1 MSDAYFFSPVSGAI
15 NQMDALRNPNPHRT
29 DGSVID
35 EPPAARSLAVAT
47 ASGAPIQRLSEHL
60 LFAIFDFVRDG
71 HAFVQSEASCR
82 AFCGLLQSTE
92 GIGRKLWE
100 ARPIRYGYEQPIPMP
115 HDENPRLPYMQ
126 PPDFFLKDGGRRV
139 VLEFA
144 ALQSLD
150 LREEYC
156 KLRGGRYFCPSVVL
170 TFVEPAVWTQIVTEL
185 YARCRPPES
194 HLPLL
199 EFSECF
205 VEATMDIVESW
216 FTKLLQNALKCAVHR
231 GSTMLTAA
239 DIELARSILDD
250 TTMPHTLELDV
261 KQARR
266 PHLFQSRPRFS
277 VGALPGISVE
287 VKDRI
292 IRTFVR
298 RVQGL
303 AFNARAYELM
313 WVLLVARLLKLLT
326 RVGELVLYREDPAP
340 DLATTAPQRST
351 AEIAA
356 EIAGRLGL
364 PEDSNIVLQG
374 TRGQESRDTLNEL
387 ARRAVVSRQLVLKP
401 LLADLAFAAKDDP
414 HAPCY
419 SWAEAWDEIG
429 AENTTEDEDET
440 DDDDSS
446 IGEAAAGGDD
456 ESMSDS
462 SSSIGEGWVGGE
474 LGSDSGSDSESS

>member
-1 MSDAYFFSPVSGAI
+1 MSYAWYSPVSGAI

-35 EPPAARSLAVAT
+35 EPPAARNLAVAT

-100 ARPIRYGYEQPIPMP
+100 ARPIRYGSNMPIPMP

-126 PPDFFLKDGGRRV
+126 PPEFFLNDGGRRV

-156 KLRGGRYFCPSVVL
+156 RLHGGTETCPSVVL
-170 TFVEPAVWTQIVTEL
+170 TFVGPAAWTQVVTEL
-185 YARCRPPES
+185 YTRCRPPES

-205 VEATMDIVESW
+205 VQATMDIVESW

-231 GSTMLTAA
+231 GSSMLTAA

-250 TTMPHTLELDV
+250 TTMSPVRSELDV

-266 PHLFQSRPRFS
+266 IGSTQRFS
-277 VGALPGISVE
+277 VEALPDMSVE

-326 RVGELVLYREDPAP
+326 RVGELVLYRKNPAP
-340 DLATTAPQRST
+340 DLATTAPQMST
-351 AEIAA
+351 AEIVA
-356 EIAGRLGL
+356 EVAGRLGL
-364 PEDSNIVLQG
+364 PEDHRTVLQ
-374 TRGQESRDTLNEL
+374 TTHSREYQDTLNEL
-387 ARRAVVSRQLVLKP
+387 ARRAGESRRLVLKP
-401 LLADLAFAAKDDP
+401 RLADLAYALKEDP
-414 HAPCY
+414 NAPCY
-419 SWAEAWDEIG
+419 SWAEAWGEID
-429 AENTTEDEDET
+429 AENAS
-440 DDDDSS
+440 DDDNSS
-446 IGEAAAGGDD
+446 IR
-456 ESMSDS
+456 SSD
-462 SSSIGEGWVGGE
+462 
-474 LGSDSGSDSESS
+474 LPPDSDLD

>member
-1 MSDAYFFSPVSGAI
+1 MSHVWFSPATGAI
-15 NQMDALRNPNPHRT
+15 NEMDTLRNPNPHRT

-35 EPPAARSLAVAT
+35 EPPAARNLAVAT

-100 ARPIRYGYEQPIPMP
+100 ARPIRYGSNMPIPMP

-126 PPDFFLKDGGRRV
+126 PPEFFLKGGGRRV

-156 KLRGGRYFCPSVVL
+156 RLHGGTETCPSVVL
-170 TFVEPAVWTQIVTEL
+170 TFVGPAAWTQVVTEL
-185 YARCRPPES
+185 YTRCRPPES

-205 VEATMDIVESW
+205 VEAAMDIVESW

-231 GSTMLTAA
+231 GSSMLTAA

-250 TTMPHTLELDV
+250 TTMSPVRSELDV

-266 PHLFQSRPRFS
+266 IGSTQRFS
-277 VGALPGISVE
+277 VEALPGISVE

-326 RVGELVLYREDPAP
+326 RVGELVLYRKDPAP
-340 DLATTAPQRST
+340 GLATTAPQMST
-351 AEIAA
+351 AEIVA
-356 EIAGRLGL
+356 EVAGRLGL
-364 PEDSNIVLQG
+364 PEDHRTVLQ
-374 TRGQESRDTLNEL
+374 TTHSREYQDTLNEL
-387 ARRAVVSRQLVLKP
+387 ARRAGESRRLVLKP
-401 LLADLAFAAKDDP
+401 RLADLAYALKEDP
-414 HAPCY
+414 NAPCY
-419 SWAEAWDEIG
+419 SWAEAWGEID
-429 AENTTEDEDET
+429 AENAS
-440 DDDDSS
+440 DDDNSS
-446 IGEAAAGGDD
+446 IR
-456 ESMSDS
+456 SSD
-462 SSSIGEGWVGGE
+462 
-474 LGSDSGSDSESS
+474 LPPDSDLD

>member
-1 MSDAYFFSPVSGAI
+1 MSYAWYSPVSGAI

-35 EPPAARSLAVAT
+35 EPPAARNLAVAT

-100 ARPIRYGYEQPIPMP
+100 ARPIRYGSNMPIPMP

-126 PPDFFLKDGGRRV
+126 PPEFFLNDGGRRV

-156 KLRGGRYFCPSVVL
+156 RLHGGTETCPSVVL
-170 TFVEPAVWTQIVTEL
+170 TLVGPTAWTQVVTEL
-185 YARCRPPES
+185 YTRCRPPES

-205 VEATMDIVESW
+205 VQATMDIVESW

-231 GSTMLTAA
+231 GSSMLTAA

-250 TTMPHTLELDV
+250 TTMSPVRSELDV

-266 PHLFQSRPRFS
+266 IGSTQRFS
-277 VGALPGISVE
+277 VEALPDMSVE

-326 RVGELVLYREDPAP
+326 RVGELVLYRKDPAP
-340 DLATTAPQRST
+340 DLATTAPQMST
-351 AEIAA
+351 AEIVA
-356 EIAGRLGL
+356 EVAGRLGL
-364 PEDSNIVLQG
+364 PEDHRTVLQ
-374 TRGQESRDTLNEL
+374 TTHSREYQDTLNEL
-387 ARRAVVSRQLVLKP
+387 ARRAGESRRLVLKP
-401 LLADLAFAAKDDP
+401 RLADLAYALKEDP
-414 HAPCY
+414 NAPCY
-419 SWAEAWDEIG
+419 SWAEAWGEID
-429 AENTTEDEDET
+429 AENAS
-440 DDDDSS
+440 DDDNSS
-446 IGEAAAGGDD
+446 IR
-456 ESMSDS
+456 SSD
-462 SSSIGEGWVGGE
+462 
-474 LGSDSGSDSESS
+474 LPPDSDLD

>member
-1 MSDAYFFSPVSGAI
+1 MSHVWFSPVSGAI

-35 EPPAARSLAVAT
+35 EPPAARNLAVAT

-100 ARPIRYGYEQPIPMP
+100 ARPIRYGSNMPIPMP

-126 PPDFFLKDGGRRV
+126 PPEFFLKDGGRRV

-156 KLRGGRYFCPSVVL
+156 RLHGGTETCPSVVL
-170 TFVEPAVWTQIVTEL
+170 TFVGPAAWTQVVTEL
-185 YARCRPPES
+185 YTRCRPPES

-205 VEATMDIVESW
+205 VQATMDIVESW

-231 GSTMLTAA
+231 GSSMLTAA

-250 TTMPHTLELDV
+250 TTMPHAHELDV

-266 PHLFQSRPRFS
+266 HGSTQRFS
-277 VGALPGISVE
+277 VEALPDMSVE

-326 RVGELVLYREDPAP
+326 RVGELVLYRKDPAP
-340 DLATTAPQRST
+340 DLATTAPQMST
-351 AEIAA
+351 AEIVA
-356 EIAGRLGL
+356 EVAGRLGL
-364 PEDSNIVLQG
+364 PEDHRTVLQ
-374 TRGQESRDTLNEL
+374 TTHSREYQDTLNEL
-387 ARRAVVSRQLVLKP
+387 ARRAGESRRLVLKP
-401 LLADLAFAAKDDP
+401 RLADLAYALKEDP
-414 HAPCY
+414 NAPCY
-419 SWAEAWDEIG
+419 SWAEAWGEID
-429 AENTTEDEDET
+429 AENAS
-440 DDDDSS
+440 DDDNSS
-446 IGEAAAGGDD
+446 IR
-456 ESMSDS
+456 SSD
-462 SSSIGEGWVGGE
+462 
-474 LGSDSGSDSESS
+474 LPPDSDLD

>member
-1 MSDAYFFSPVSGAI
+1 MSYAWYSPVSGAI

-35 EPPAARSLAVAT
+35 EPPAARNLAVAT

-100 ARPIRYGYEQPIPMP
+100 ARPIRYGSNMPIPMP

-126 PPDFFLKDGGRRV
+126 PPEFFLKEGGRRV

-156 KLRGGRYFCPSVVL
+156 RLHCGAESCQSVVL
-170 TFVEPAVWTQIVTEL
+170 THVGPTVWTQVLTEL

-205 VEATMDIVESW
+205 VQATMDIVESW

-231 GSTMLTAA
+231 GSSMLTAA
-239 DIELARSILDD
+239 DIDLARSILDD
-250 TTMPHTLELDV
+250 TTMSPVRSELDV

-266 PHLFQSRPRFS
+266 IGSTQRFS
-277 VGALPGISVE
+277 VEALPDMSVE

-326 RVGELVLYREDPAP
+326 RVGELVLYRKDPAP
-340 DLATTAPQRST
+340 DLATTAPQMST
-351 AEIAA
+351 AEIVA
-356 EIAGRLGL
+356 EVAGRLGL
-364 PEDSNIVLQG
+364 PEDHRTVLQ
-374 TRGQESRDTLNEL
+374 TTHSREYQDTLNEL
-387 ARRAVVSRQLVLKP
+387 ARRAGESRRLVLKP
-401 LLADLAFAAKDDP
+401 RLADLAYALKEDP
-414 HAPCY
+414 NAPCY
-419 SWAEAWDEIG
+419 SWAEAWGEID
-429 AENTTEDEDET
+429 AENAS
-440 DDDDSS
+440 DDDNSS
-446 IGEAAAGGDD
+446 IR
-456 ESMSDS
+456 SSD
-462 SSSIGEGWVGGE
+462 
-474 LGSDSGSDSESS
+474 LPPDSDLD

>member
-1 MSDAYFFSPVSGAI
+1 MMELRAIGSSVAFRNESSGNPIPKAKALIMSNVWFSPVSGAI
-15 NQMDALRNPNPHRT
+15 SDMDTLRNPNPLQI

-100 ARPIRYGYEQPIPMP
+100 ARPIRYGPIPMP

-126 PPDFFLKDGGRRV
+126 PPDYFLKGGGRRV

-156 KLRGGRYFCPSVVL
+156 KLRGGRDFCPSVVL
-170 TFVEPAVWTQIVTEL
+170 TFVGPAVWTQVLTEL

-205 VEATMDIVESW
+205 VEAAMDIVESS
-216 FTKLLQNALKCAVHR
+216 FTHLLQNALKCAVHR
-231 GSTMLTAA
+231 GSSMLTAA

-250 TTMPHTLELDV
+250 TTMPQTLELNV

-266 PHLFQSRPRFS
+266 HGSTQRFS
-277 VGALPGISVE
+277 VEALPGISVE
-287 VKDRI
+287 AKDRI

-326 RVGELVLYREDPAP
+326 RVGEIVLYREDPSNLDQ
-340 DLATTAPQRST
+340 DLAAAPQRST
-351 AEIAA
+351 AEITA
-356 EIAGRLGL
+356 EIADRLGL
-364 PEDSNIVLQG
+364 PEDSNTVLRE
-374 TRGQESRDTLNEL
+374 TRAREFRHAMNLVERQADASR
-387 ARRAVVSRQLVLKP
+387 RLVLKP
-401 LLADLAFAAKDDP
+401 LLADLALAAKDDP

-429 AENTTEDEDET
+429 TEAEVEAET

-446 IGEAAAGGDD
+446 IG
-456 ESMSDS
+456 
-462 SSSIGEGWVGGE
+462 
-474 LGSDSGSDSESS
+474 SESS

>member
-1 MSDAYFFSPVSGAI
+1 MSAIIINADQGGTILLPSAREYSPASDPINDVDLVKNPLPAY
-15 NQMDALRNPNPHRT
+15 NKLLRNS
-29 DGSVID
+29 DVD
-35 EPPAARSLAVAT
+35 EPPTHCPLDAAAHGSSPVQSL
-47 ASGAPIQRLSEHL
+47 PEHL
-60 LFAIFDFVRDG
+60 MFAIFDFVRDG

-82 AFCGLLQSTE
+82 AFCGLLQSSE

-100 ARPIRYGYEQPIPMP
+100 ARPIRYGYERPIDMP
-115 HDENPRLPYMQ
+115 HDENCLPYM
-126 PPDFFLKDGGRRV
+126 PRYFLKEGGRRV

-156 KLRGGRYFCPSVVL
+156 KSIDRDSTSTHPSVVL
-170 TFVEPAVWTQIVTEL
+170 TFVGPAAWTQVVTEL
-185 YARCRPPES
+185 YARCRPPSS

-205 VEATMDIVESW
+205 VEAAMDIVESS

-231 GSTMLTAA
+231 GSSMLTAA

-250 TTMPHTLELDV
+250 TTMSPVRSELDV

-266 PHLFQSRPRFS
+266 IGSTQRFS
-277 VGALPGISVE
+277 VEALPDMSVE

-326 RVGELVLYREDPAP
+326 RVGELVLYRKDPAP
-340 DLATTAPQRST
+340 DLATTAPQMST
-351 AEIAA
+351 AEIVA
-356 EIAGRLGL
+356 EVAGRLGL
-364 PEDSNIVLQG
+364 PEDHRTVLQ
-374 TRGQESRDTLNEL
+374 TTHSREYQDTLNEL
-387 ARRAVVSRQLVLKP
+387 ARRAGESRRLVLKP
-401 LLADLAFAAKDDP
+401 RLADLAYALKEDP
-414 HAPCY
+414 NAPCY
-419 SWAEAWDEIG
+419 SWAEAWGEID
-429 AENTTEDEDET
+429 AENAS
-440 DDDDSS
+440 DDDNSS
-446 IGEAAAGGDD
+446 IR
-456 ESMSDS
+456 SSD
-462 SSSIGEGWVGGE
+462 
-474 LGSDSGSDSESS
+474 LPPDSDLD

>member
-1 MSDAYFFSPVSGAI
+1 MSHVWFAPVSGAI

-35 EPPAARSLAVAT
+35 EPPAARNLAVAT

-100 ARPIRYGYEQPIPMP
+100 ARPIRYGSNMPIPMP

-126 PPDFFLKDGGRRV
+126 PPEFFLKGGGRRV

-156 KLRGGRYFCPSVVL
+156 RLHGGTETCPSVVL
-170 TFVEPAVWTQIVTEL
+170 THVGPTVWTQVLTEL

-205 VEATMDIVESW
+205 VQATMDIVESW

-231 GSTMLTAA
+231 GSSMLTAA

-250 TTMPHTLELDV
+250 TTMSPVRSELDV

-266 PHLFQSRPRFS
+266 IGSTQRFS
-277 VGALPGISVE
+277 VEVLPDMSVE

-326 RVGELVLYREDPAP
+326 RVGELVLYRKDPAP
-340 DLATTAPQRST
+340 DLATTAPQMST
-351 AEIAA
+351 AEIVA
-356 EIAGRLGL
+356 EVAGRLGL
-364 PEDSNIVLQG
+364 PEDHRTVLQ
-374 TRGQESRDTLNEL
+374 TTHSREYQDTLNEL
-387 ARRAVVSRQLVLKP
+387 ARRAGESRRLVLKP
-401 LLADLAFAAKDDP
+401 RLADLAYALKEDP
-414 HAPCY
+414 NAPCY
-419 SWAEAWDEIG
+419 SWAEAWGEID
-429 AENTTEDEDET
+429 AENAS
-440 DDDDSS
+440 DDDNSS
-446 IGEAAAGGDD
+446 IR
-456 ESMSDS
+456 SSD
-462 SSSIGEGWVGGE
+462 
-474 LGSDSGSDSESS
+474 LPPDSDLD

>member
-100 ARPIRYGYEQPIPMP
+100 ARPIRYGPIPMP

-126 PPDFFLKDGGRRV
+126 PPDFFLKAGGRRV

-170 TFVEPAVWTQIVTEL
+170 TFVEPAVWTQTVTQL
-185 YARCRPPES
+185 YARCRPPGS

-205 VEATMDIVESW
+205 VEAAMDIVESS
-216 FTKLLQNALKCAVHR
+216 FTHLLQNALKCAVHR
-231 GSTMLTAA
+231 GSSMLTAA

-250 TTMPHTLELDV
+250 TTMPHSRALHV
-261 KQARR
+261 SQARIIGST
-266 PHLFQSRPRFS
+266 QRFS
-277 VGALPGISVE
+277 VAALPGISVQA
-287 VKDRI
+287 KDRI

-303 AFNARAYELM
+303 AFNARAYELL

-326 RVGELVLYREDPAP
+326 RVGEIALYREDPAP
-340 DLATTAPQRST
+340 GWATTAPQKST
-351 AEIAA
+351 AEIVA
-356 EIAGRLGL
+356 EVAGRLGPL
-364 PEDSNIVLQG
+364 GISEDDPVVFEQVQAAEGARIQDASHPCQ
-374 TRGQESRDTLNEL
+374 SR
-387 ARRAVVSRQLVLKP
+387 RLVLKA
-401 LLADLAFAAKDDP
+401 LLADLAFAAKEDP

-419 SWAEAWDEIG
+419 SWAEYWNDDDAADTSDDSGDEHYSMG
-429 AENTTEDEDET
+429 RLSDTS
-440 DDDDSS
+440 DDDSS
-446 IGEAAAGGDD
+446 IR
-456 ESMSDS
+456 SSDM
-462 SSSIGEGWVGGE
+462 
-474 LGSDSGSDSESS
+474 LPH

>member
-1 MSDAYFFSPVSGAI
+1 MSYAWYSPVSGAI

-35 EPPAARSLAVAT
+35 EPPAARNLAVAT

-100 ARPIRYGYEQPIPMP
+100 ARPIRYGSMMPIPMP

-126 PPDFFLKDGGRRV
+126 PPEFFLKEGGRRV

-156 KLRGGRYFCPSVVL
+156 RLHGGTETCPSVVL
-170 TFVEPAVWTQIVTEL
+170 TLVGPTAWTQVVTEL
-185 YARCRPPES
+185 YTRCRPPES

-205 VEATMDIVESW
+205 VQATMDIVESW

-231 GSTMLTAA
+231 GSSMLTAA

-250 TTMPHTLELDV
+250 TTMSPVRSELDV

-266 PHLFQSRPRFS
+266 IGSTQRFS
-277 VGALPGISVE
+277 VEALPDMSVE

-326 RVGELVLYREDPAP
+326 RVGELVLYRKDPAP
-340 DLATTAPQRST
+340 DLATTAPQMST
-351 AEIAA
+351 AEIVA
-356 EIAGRLGL
+356 EVAGRLGL
-364 PEDSNIVLQG
+364 PEDHRTVLQ
-374 TRGQESRDTLNEL
+374 TTHSREYQDTLNEL
-387 ARRAVVSRQLVLKP
+387 ARRAGESRRLVLKP
-401 LLADLAFAAKDDP
+401 RLADLAYALKEDP
-414 HAPCY
+414 NAPCY
-419 SWAEAWDEIG
+419 SWAEAWGEID
-429 AENTTEDEDET
+429 AENAS
-440 DDDDSS
+440 DDDNSS
-446 IGEAAAGGDD
+446 IR
-456 ESMSDS
+456 SSD
-462 SSSIGEGWVGGE
+462 
-474 LGSDSGSDSESS
+474 LPPDSDLD

>member
-1 MSDAYFFSPVSGAI
+1 MSNVWFSPVSGAI
-15 NQMDALRNPNPHRT
+15 NQMDALRNPNPHCT

-100 ARPIRYGYEQPIPMP
+100 ARPIRYGYERPIDMP

-126 PPDFFLKDGGRRV
+126 PPEFFLKGGGRRV

-156 KLRGGRYFCPSVVL
+156 RLRGGRHFCPSVVL

-205 VEATMDIVESW
+205 VEAAMDIVESS
-216 FTKLLQNALKCAVHR
+216 FTKLLQHALKCAVHR
-231 GSTMLTAA
+231 GSSMLTAA

-250 TTMPHTLELDV
+250 TTMPHASELDV
-261 KQARR
+261 SQARR
-266 PHLFQSRPRFS
+266 IGSTQRFS
-277 VGALPGISVE
+277 VEALPGISVE

-326 RVGELVLYREDPAP
+326 RVGELVLYREDPSLDQDL

-351 AEIAA
+351 ADITA
-356 EIAGRLGL
+356 EIARLRSL
-364 PEDSNIVLQG
+364 PFDNNTVLQM
-374 TRGQESRDTLNEL
+374 TRDFEAREAVKASL
-387 ARRAVVSRQLVLKP
+387 ARQANASRRLVLQP

-429 AENTTEDEDET
+429 TEAEVEAET

-446 IGEAAAGGDD
+446 IGEAAGDD
-456 ESMSDS
+456 
-462 SSSIGEGWVGGE
+462 
-474 LGSDSGSDSESS
+474 DSESS

>member
-1 MSDAYFFSPVSGAI
+1 MSHVWFSPVSGAI

-35 EPPAARSLAVAT
+35 EPPAARNLAVAT

-100 ARPIRYGYEQPIPMP
+100 ARPIRYGSNMPIPMP

-126 PPDFFLKDGGRRV
+126 PPEFFLKDGGRRV

-156 KLRGGRYFCPSVVL
+156 RLHCGAESCQSVVL
-170 TFVEPAVWTQIVTEL
+170 THVGPTVWTQVLTEL

-205 VEATMDIVESW
+205 VQATMDIVESW

-231 GSTMLTAA
+231 GSSMLTAA

-250 TTMPHTLELDV
+250 TTMSPVRSELDV

-266 PHLFQSRPRFS
+266 IGSTQRFS
-277 VGALPGISVE
+277 VEVLPDMSVE

-326 RVGELVLYREDPAP
+326 RVGELVLYRKDPAP
-340 DLATTAPQRST
+340 DLATTAPQMST
-351 AEIAA
+351 AEIVA
-356 EIAGRLGL
+356 EVAGRLGL
-364 PEDSNIVLQG
+364 PEDHRTVLQ
-374 TRGQESRDTLNEL
+374 TTHSREYQDTLNEL
-387 ARRAVVSRQLVLKP
+387 ARRAGESRRLVLKP
-401 LLADLAFAAKDDP
+401 RLADLAYALKEDP
-414 HAPCY
+414 NAPCY
-419 SWAEAWDEIG
+419 SWAEAWGEID
-429 AENTTEDEDET
+429 AENAS
-440 DDDDSS
+440 DDDNSS
-446 IGEAAAGGDD
+446 IR
-456 ESMSDS
+456 SSD
-462 SSSIGEGWVGGE
+462 
-474 LGSDSGSDSESS
+474 LPPDSDLD

>member
-1 MSDAYFFSPVSGAI
+1 MSDRYWFSPATGAI
-15 NQMDALRNPNPHRT
+15 NEMDTLRNPNPHRT

-35 EPPAARSLAVAT
+35 EPPAARNLAVAT

-100 ARPIRYGYEQPIPMP
+100 ARPIRYGSNMPIPMP

-126 PPDFFLKDGGRRV
+126 PPELFLKGGGRRV

-156 KLRGGRYFCPSVVL
+156 RLHGGTETCPSVVL
-170 TFVEPAVWTQIVTEL
+170 TFVGPAAWTQVVTEL
-185 YARCRPPES
+185 YTRCRPPES

-205 VEATMDIVESW
+205 VQATMDIVESW

-231 GSTMLTAA
+231 GSSMLTAA

-250 TTMPHTLELDV
+250 TTMPHGSELKV
-261 KQARR
+261 SQARR
-266 PHLFQSRPRFS
+266 IGSTQRFS
-277 VGALPGISVE
+277 VEALPGISVE

-326 RVGELVLYREDPAP
+326 RVGELVLYRKDPAP
-340 DLATTAPQRST
+340 DLATTAPQMST
-351 AEIAA
+351 AEIVA
-356 EIAGRLGL
+356 EVAGRLGL
-364 PEDSNIVLQG
+364 PEDHRTVLQ
-374 TRGQESRDTLNEL
+374 TTHSREYQDTLNEL
-387 ARRAVVSRQLVLKP
+387 ARRAGESRRLVLKP
-401 LLADLAFAAKDDP
+401 RLADLAYALKEDP
-414 HAPCY
+414 NAPCY
-419 SWAEAWDEIG
+419 SWAEAWGEID
-429 AENTTEDEDET
+429 AENAS
-440 DDDDSS
+440 DDDNSS
-446 IGEAAAGGDD
+446 IR
-456 ESMSDS
+456 SSD
-462 SSSIGEGWVGGE
+462 
-474 LGSDSGSDSESS
+474 LPPDSDLD

>member
-1 MSDAYFFSPVSGAI
+1 
-15 NQMDALRNPNPHRT
+15 
-29 DGSVID
+29 
-35 EPPAARSLAVAT
+35 
-47 ASGAPIQRLSEHL
+47 
-60 LFAIFDFVRDG
+60 
-71 HAFVQSEASCR
+71 
-82 AFCGLLQSTE
+82 
-92 GIGRKLWE
+92 
-100 ARPIRYGYEQPIPMP
+100 MP

-126 PPDFFLKDGGRRV
+126 TPRYFLKDGGRRV

-144 ALQSLD
+144 ALQSLSFGED
-150 LREEYC
+150 YC
-156 KLRGGRYFCPSVVL
+156 RSIYRDYETYPSVVL
-170 TFVEPAVWTQIVTEL
+170 TFVELRVWTQTVTQL

-205 VEATMDIVESW
+205 VEAAMDIVESW

-250 TTMPHTLELDV
+250 TTMPQTLELNV

-266 PHLFQSRPRFS
+266 HGSTQRFS
-277 VGALPGISVE
+277 VEALPGISVE

-326 RVGELVLYREDPAP
+326 RIGELVLYREDPP
-340 DLATTAPQRST
+340 LDQDLDLATTAPQMST

-356 EIAGRLGL
+356 EIARIYRL
-364 PEDSNIVLQG
+364 PETHPTVLQM
-374 TRGQESRDTLNEL
+374 TRDREAQEAAKASL
-387 ARRAVVSRQLVLKP
+387 ARQADASRRLVLQP

-429 AENTTEDEDET
+429 TEAEVEAET

-446 IGEAAAGGDD
+446 IG
-456 ESMSDS
+456 
-462 SSSIGEGWVGGE
+462 
-474 LGSDSGSDSESS
+474 SESS

>member
-1 MSDAYFFSPVSGAI
+1 MSYAWYSPVSGAI

-35 EPPAARSLAVAT
+35 EPPAARNLAVAT

-100 ARPIRYGYEQPIPMP
+100 ARPIRYGSNMPIPMP

-126 PPDFFLKDGGRRV
+126 PPEFFLNDGGRRV

-156 KLRGGRYFCPSVVL
+156 RLHCGAESCQSVVL
-170 TFVEPAVWTQIVTEL
+170 THVGPTVWTQVLTEL

-205 VEATMDIVESW
+205 VQATMDIVESW
-216 FTKLLQNALKCAVHR
+216 FTKLLQNALKCAFHR
-231 GSTMLTAA
+231 GSSMLTAA

-250 TTMPHTLELDV
+250 TTMSPVRSELDV

-266 PHLFQSRPRFS
+266 IGSTQRFS
-277 VGALPGISVE
+277 VEALPDMSVE

-326 RVGELVLYREDPAP
+326 RVGELVLYRKDPAP
-340 DLATTAPQRST
+340 DLATTAPQMST
-351 AEIAA
+351 AEIVA
-356 EIAGRLGL
+356 EVAGRLGL
-364 PEDSNIVLQG
+364 PEDHRTVLQ
-374 TRGQESRDTLNEL
+374 TTHSREYQDTLNEL
-387 ARRAVVSRQLVLKP
+387 ARRAGESRRLVLKP
-401 LLADLAFAAKDDP
+401 RLADLAYALKEDP
-414 HAPCY
+414 NAPCY
-419 SWAEAWDEIG
+419 SWAEAWGEID
-429 AENTTEDEDET
+429 AENAS
-440 DDDDSS
+440 DDDNSS
-446 IGEAAAGGDD
+446 IR
-456 ESMSDS
+456 SSD
-462 SSSIGEGWVGGE
+462 
-474 LGSDSGSDSESS
+474 LPPDSDLD

>member
-1 MSDAYFFSPVSGAI
+1 MSHVWFAPVSGAI

-35 EPPAARSLAVAT
+35 EPPAARNLAVAT

-60 LFAIFDFVRDG
+60 LFAIFDFVRNG

-100 ARPIRYGYEQPIPMP
+100 ARPIRYGSMMPIPMP

-126 PPDFFLKDGGRRV
+126 PPEFFLKGGGRRV

-156 KLRGGRYFCPSVVL
+156 RLHCGAESCQSVVL
-170 TFVEPAVWTQIVTEL
+170 THVGPTVWTQVLTEL

-205 VEATMDIVESW
+205 VQATMDIVESW

-231 GSTMLTAA
+231 GSSMLTAA

-250 TTMPHTLELDV
+250 TTMSPVRSEQDV

-266 PHLFQSRPRFS
+266 IGSTQRFS
-277 VGALPGISVE
+277 VEVLPDMSVE

-326 RVGELVLYREDPAP
+326 RVGELVLYRKDPAP
-340 DLATTAPQRST
+340 DLATTAPQMST
-351 AEIAA
+351 AEIVA
-356 EIAGRLGL
+356 EVAGRLGL
-364 PEDSNIVLQG
+364 PEDHRTVLQ
-374 TRGQESRDTLNEL
+374 TTHSREYQDTLNEL
-387 ARRAVVSRQLVLKP
+387 ARRAGESRRLVLKP
-401 LLADLAFAAKDDP
+401 RLADLAYALKEDP
-414 HAPCY
+414 NAPCY
-419 SWAEAWDEIG
+419 SWAEAWGEID
-429 AENTTEDEDET
+429 AENAS
-440 DDDDSS
+440 DDDNSS
-446 IGEAAAGGDD
+446 IR
-456 ESMSDS
+456 SSD
-462 SSSIGEGWVGGE
+462 
-474 LGSDSGSDSESS
+474 LPPDSDLD

>member
-1 MSDAYFFSPVSGAI
+1 MSHVWFSPVSGAI

-35 EPPAARSLAVAT
+35 EPPAARNLAVAT

-100 ARPIRYGYEQPIPMP
+100 ARPIRYGSRDPIDMP

-156 KLRGGRYFCPSVVL
+156 RLHGGTETCPSVVL
-170 TFVEPAVWTQIVTEL
+170 TLVGPTAWTQVVTEL
-185 YARCRPPES
+185 YTRCRPPES

-205 VEATMDIVESW
+205 VQATMDIVESW

-231 GSTMLTAA
+231 GSSMLTAA

-250 TTMPHTLELDV
+250 TTMSPVRSELDV

-266 PHLFQSRPRFS
+266 IGSTQRFS
-277 VGALPGISVE
+277 VEALPDMSVE

-326 RVGELVLYREDPAP
+326 RVGELVLYRKDPAP
-340 DLATTAPQRST
+340 DLATTAPQMST
-351 AEIAA
+351 AEIVA
-356 EIAGRLGL
+356 EVAGRLGL
-364 PEDSNIVLQG
+364 PEDHRTVLQ
-374 TRGQESRDTLNEL
+374 TTHSREYQDTLNEL
-387 ARRAVVSRQLVLKP
+387 ARRAGESRRLVLKP
-401 LLADLAFAAKDDP
+401 RLADLAYALKEDP
-414 HAPCY
+414 NAPCY
-419 SWAEAWDEIG
+419 SWAEAWGEID
-429 AENTTEDEDET
+429 AENAS
-440 DDDDSS
+440 DDDNSS
-446 IGEAAAGGDD
+446 IR
-456 ESMSDS
+456 SSD
-462 SSSIGEGWVGGE
+462 
-474 LGSDSGSDSESS
+474 LPPDSDLD

>member
-1 MSDAYFFSPVSGAI
+1 MSYAWYSPVSGAI

-35 EPPAARSLAVAT
+35 EPPAARNLAVAT

-100 ARPIRYGYEQPIPMP
+100 ARPIRYGSNMPIPMP

-126 PPDFFLKDGGRRV
+126 PPEFFLKEGGRRV

-156 KLRGGRYFCPSVVL
+156 RLHGGTETCPSVVL
-170 TFVEPAVWTQIVTEL
+170 TLVGPTAWTQVVTEL
-185 YARCRPPES
+185 YTRCRPPES

-205 VEATMDIVESW
+205 VQATMDIVESW

-231 GSTMLTAA
+231 GSSMLTAA

-250 TTMPHTLELDV
+250 TTMSPVRSELDV

-266 PHLFQSRPRFS
+266 IGSTQRFS
-277 VGALPGISVE
+277 VAALPGISFE
-287 VKDRI
+287 AKDRI

-326 RVGELVLYREDPAP
+326 RVGELVLYRKDPAP
-340 DLATTAPQRST
+340 DLATTAPQMST
-351 AEIAA
+351 AEIVA
-356 EIAGRLGL
+356 EVAGRLGL
-364 PEDSNIVLQG
+364 PEDHRTVLQ
-374 TRGQESRDTLNEL
+374 TTHSREYQDTLNEL
-387 ARRAVVSRQLVLKP
+387 ARRAGESRRLVLKP
-401 LLADLAFAAKDDP
+401 RLADLAYALKEDP
-414 HAPCY
+414 NAPCY
-419 SWAEAWDEIG
+419 SWAEAWGEID
-429 AENTTEDEDET
+429 AENAS
-440 DDDDSS
+440 DDDNSS
-446 IGEAAAGGDD
+446 IR
-456 ESMSDS
+456 SSD
-462 SSSIGEGWVGGE
+462 
-474 LGSDSGSDSESS
+474 LPPDSDLD

>member
-1 MSDAYFFSPVSGAI
+1 MSHVWFSPVSGAI

-35 EPPAARSLAVAT
+35 EPPAARTLAVAT

-100 ARPIRYGYEQPIPMP
+100 ARPIRYGYERPIDMP

-126 PPDFFLKDGGRRV
+126 EPDYFLKVGGRRV

-156 KLRGGRYFCPSVVL
+156 RLRGGRDFCPSVVL
-170 TFVEPAVWTQIVTEL
+170 TFVGPAVWTQVLTEL

-205 VEATMDIVESW
+205 VQATMDIVESW

-231 GSTMLTAA
+231 GSSMLTAA
-239 DIELARSILDD
+239 DIELARSISDD
-250 TTMPHTLELDV
+250 TTMPHARALDV
-261 KQARR
+261 SQARR
-266 PHLFQSRPRFS
+266 IGSTQRFS
-277 VGALPGISVE
+277 VEALPGISVE

-313 WVLLVARLLKLLT
+313 WVLLLARLLKLLT
-326 RVGELVLYREDPAP
+326 RVGEIVLYREDPAP
-340 DLATTAPQRST
+340 GWATTAPQMST
-351 AEIAA
+351 AEIVA
-356 EIAGRLGL
+356 EVAGRLGL
-364 PEDSNIVLQG
+364 PEDHRTVLQ
-374 TRGQESRDTLNEL
+374 TTHSREYQDTLNEL
-387 ARRAVVSRQLVLKP
+387 ARRAGESRRLVLKP
-401 LLADLAFAAKDDP
+401 RLADLAFAAKDDP

-419 SWAEAWDEIG
+419 SWAEAWDEID
-429 AENTTEDEDET
+429 AVNES

-456 ESMSDS
+456 SM
-462 SSSIGEGWVGGE
+462 
-474 LGSDSGSDSESS
+474 SDSGSDSESS

>member
-1 MSDAYFFSPVSGAI
+1 MSHVWFSPVSGAI

-35 EPPAARSLAVAT
+35 EPPAARNLAVAT

-100 ARPIRYGYEQPIPMP
+100 ARPIRYGSNMPIPMP

-126 PPDFFLKDGGRRV
+126 PPEFFLKDGGRQV

-156 KLRGGRYFCPSVVL
+156 RLHGGTETCPSVVL
-170 TFVEPAVWTQIVTEL
+170 TFVGPAAWTQVVTEL
-185 YARCRPPES
+185 YTRCRPPES

-205 VEATMDIVESW
+205 VQATMDIVESW

-231 GSTMLTAA
+231 GSSMLTAA

-250 TTMPHTLELDV
+250 TTMSPVRSELDV

-266 PHLFQSRPRFS
+266 IGSTQRFS
-277 VGALPGISVE
+277 VEALPGISVE

-326 RVGELVLYREDPAP
+326 RVGEIALYRKDPAP
-340 DLATTAPQRST
+340 DLATTAPQMST
-351 AEIAA
+351 AEIVA
-356 EIAGRLGL
+356 EVAGRLGL
-364 PEDSNIVLQG
+364 PEDHRTVLQ
-374 TRGQESRDTLNEL
+374 TTHSREYQDTLNEL
-387 ARRAVVSRQLVLKP
+387 ARRAGESRRLVLKP
-401 LLADLAFAAKDDP
+401 RLADLAYALKEDP
-414 HAPCY
+414 NAPFY
-419 SWAEAWDEIG
+419 SWAEAWGEID
-429 AENTTEDEDET
+429 AENAS
-440 DDDDSS
+440 DDDNSS
-446 IGEAAAGGDD
+446 IR
-456 ESMSDS
+456 SSD
-462 SSSIGEGWVGGE
+462 
-474 LGSDSGSDSESS
+474 LPPDSDLD

>member
-1 MSDAYFFSPVSGAI
+1 MSHVWFSPVSGAI

-35 EPPAARSLAVAT
+35 EPPAARNLAVAT

-100 ARPIRYGYEQPIPMP
+100 ARPIRYGSNMPIPMP

-126 PPDFFLKDGGRRV
+126 PPEFFLKDGGRRV

-156 KLRGGRYFCPSVVL
+156 RLHGGTETCPSVVL
-170 TFVEPAVWTQIVTEL
+170 TFVGPAAWTQVVTEL
-185 YARCRPPES
+185 YTRCRPPES

-205 VEATMDIVESW
+205 VQATMDIVESW

-231 GSTMLTAA
+231 GSSMLTAA

-250 TTMPHTLELDV
+250 TTMSPVRSELDV

-266 PHLFQSRPRFS
+266 IGSTQRFS
-277 VGALPGISVE
+277 IEVLPDMSVE

-326 RVGELVLYREDPAP
+326 RVGELVLYRKDPAP
-340 DLATTAPQRST
+340 DLATTAPQMST
-351 AEIAA
+351 AEIVA
-356 EIAGRLGL
+356 EVAGRLGL
-364 PEDSNIVLQG
+364 PEDHRTVLQ
-374 TRGQESRDTLNEL
+374 TTHSREYQDTLNEL
-387 ARRAVVSRQLVLKP
+387 ARRAGESRRLVLKP
-401 LLADLAFAAKDDP
+401 RLADLAYALKEDP
-414 HAPCY
+414 NAPCY
-419 SWAEAWDEIG
+419 SWAEAWGEID
-429 AENTTEDEDET
+429 AENAS
-440 DDDDSS
+440 DDDNSS
-446 IGEAAAGGDD
+446 IR
-456 ESMSDS
+456 SSD
-462 SSSIGEGWVGGE
+462 
-474 LGSDSGSDSESS
+474 LPPDSDLD

>member
-1 MSDAYFFSPVSGAI
+1 MSYAWYSPVSGAI

-35 EPPAARSLAVAT
+35 EPPAARNLAVAT

-100 ARPIRYGYEQPIPMP
+100 ARPIRYGSNMPIPMP

-126 PPDFFLKDGGRRV
+126 PPEFFLKEGGRRV

-156 KLRGGRYFCPSVVL
+156 RSRGGRYFCPSVVL
-170 TFVEPAVWTQIVTEL
+170 TFVEPAAWTQTVTEL
-185 YARCRPPES
+185 YARCRPPSS

-205 VEATMDIVESW
+205 VEAAMDIVESS
-216 FTKLLQNALKCAVHR
+216 FTHLLQNALKCAVHR
-231 GSTMLTAA
+231 GSSMLTAA
-239 DIELARSILDD
+239 DIELARSISDD
-250 TTMPHTLELDV
+250 TTMPHARALDV
-261 KQARR
+261 SQARR
-266 PHLFQSRPRFS
+266 IGSTQRFS
-277 VGALPGISVE
+277 VAALPGISFE
-287 VKDRI
+287 AKDRI

-326 RVGELVLYREDPAP
+326 RVGELVLYRKDPAP
-340 DLATTAPQRST
+340 DLATTAPQMST
-351 AEIAA
+351 AEIVA
-356 EIAGRLGL
+356 EVAGRLGL
-364 PEDSNIVLQG
+364 PEDHRTVLQ
-374 TRGQESRDTLNEL
+374 TTHSREYQDTLNEL
-387 ARRAVVSRQLVLKP
+387 ARRAGESRRLVLKP
-401 LLADLAFAAKDDP
+401 RLADLAYALKEDP
-414 HAPCY
+414 NAPCY
-419 SWAEAWDEIG
+419 SWAEAWGEID
-429 AENTTEDEDET
+429 AENAS
-440 DDDDSS
+440 DDDKSS
-446 IGEAAAGGDD
+446 IR
-456 ESMSDS
+456 SSD
-462 SSSIGEGWVGGE
+462 
-474 LGSDSGSDSESS
+474 LPPDSDLD

>member
-1 MSDAYFFSPVSGAI
+1 MSHVWFSPVSGAI

-35 EPPAARSLAVAT
+35 EPPAARNLAVAT

-100 ARPIRYGYEQPIPMP
+100 ARPIRYGSNMPIPMP

-126 PPDFFLKDGGRRV
+126 PPEFFLKGGGRRV

-156 KLRGGRYFCPSVVL
+156 RLHGGTETCPSVVL
-170 TFVEPAVWTQIVTEL
+170 TFVGPAAWTQVVTEL
-185 YARCRPPES
+185 YTRCRPPES

-205 VEATMDIVESW
+205 VQATMDIVESW

-231 GSTMLTAA
+231 GSSMLTAA

-250 TTMPHTLELDV
+250 TTMPHGSELKV
-261 KQARR
+261 SQARR
-266 PHLFQSRPRFS
+266 IGSTQRFS
-277 VGALPGISVE
+277 VEALPGISVE

-326 RVGELVLYREDPAP
+326 RVGELVLYRKDPAP
-340 DLATTAPQRST
+340 DLATTAPQMST
-351 AEIAA
+351 AEIVA
-356 EIAGRLGL
+356 EVAGRLGL
-364 PEDSNIVLQG
+364 PEDHRTVLQ
-374 TRGQESRDTLNEL
+374 TTHSREYQDTLNEL
-387 ARRAVVSRQLVLKP
+387 ARRAGESRRLVLKP
-401 LLADLAFAAKDDP
+401 RLADLAYALKEDP
-414 HAPCY
+414 NAPCY
-419 SWAEAWDEIG
+419 SWAEAWGEID
-429 AENTTEDEDET
+429 AENAS
-440 DDDDSS
+440 DDDNSS
-446 IGEAAAGGDD
+446 IR
-456 ESMSDS
+456 SSD
-462 SSSIGEGWVGGE
+462 
-474 LGSDSGSDSESS
+474 LPPDSDLD

>member
-1 MSDAYFFSPVSGAI
+1 MSHVWFSPVSGAI

-35 EPPAARSLAVAT
+35 EPPAARNLAVAT

-100 ARPIRYGYEQPIPMP
+100 ARPIRYGSNMPIPMP

-126 PPDFFLKDGGRRV
+126 PPEFFLKEGGRRV

-150 LREEYC
+150 LREEYYR
-156 KLRGGRYFCPSVVL
+156 LHGGAESCQSVVL
-170 TFVEPAVWTQIVTEL
+170 THVGPTVWTQVVTEL

-205 VEATMDIVESW
+205 VQATMDIVESW

-231 GSTMLTAA
+231 GSSMLTAA

-250 TTMPHTLELDV
+250 TTMSPVRSELDV

-266 PHLFQSRPRFS
+266 IGSTQRFS
-277 VGALPGISVE
+277 VEALPDMSVE

-326 RVGELVLYREDPAP
+326 RVGELVLYRKDPAP
-340 DLATTAPQRST
+340 DLATTAPQMST
-351 AEIAA
+351 AEIVA
-356 EIAGRLGL
+356 EVAGRLGL
-364 PEDSNIVLQG
+364 PEDHRTVLQ
-374 TRGQESRDTLNEL
+374 TTHSREYQDTLNEL
-387 ARRAVVSRQLVLKP
+387 ARRAGESRRLVLKP
-401 LLADLAFAAKDDP
+401 RLADLAYALKEDP
-414 HAPCY
+414 NAPCY
-419 SWAEAWDEIG
+419 SWAEAWGEID
-429 AENTTEDEDET
+429 AENAS
-440 DDDDSS
+440 DDDNSS
-446 IGEAAAGGDD
+446 IR
-456 ESMSDS
+456 SSD
-462 SSSIGEGWVGGE
+462 
-474 LGSDSGSDSESS
+474 LPPDSDLD